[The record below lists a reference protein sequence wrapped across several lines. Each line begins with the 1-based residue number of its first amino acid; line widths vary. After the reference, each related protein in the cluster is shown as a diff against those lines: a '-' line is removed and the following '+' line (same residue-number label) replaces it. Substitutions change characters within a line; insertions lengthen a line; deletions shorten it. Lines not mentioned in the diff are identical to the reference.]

1 MSTQTRKYELRAR
14 ADRQRQTRD
23 RIAAA
28 AAELHEEQGVERTT
42 VAEIARRAGV
52 TRVTVYSHF
61 ADLSELIP
69 ACSAHYMAQHP
80 LPDLEDAL
88 AVADPH
94 ERLEIVLDRL
104 YGWYRETEPMFGRL
118 FAERTLIPE
127 LDAFMGREIDRL
139 QEDLADDLAAAF
151 RQRGRAAAALRALIR
166 VALDF
171 PTWRRLS
178 GEGMADDAAAAL
190 MAAAAAPRLQTA

>member
-14 ADRQRQTRD
+14 AERQRQTRD
-23 RIAAA
+23 RIASA

-61 ADLSELIP
+61 ADLGELLP

-80 LPDLEDAL
+80 LPDLDDAL

-94 ERLEIVLDRL
+94 ERLGIVLGRL

-127 LDAFMGREIDRL
+127 LDAFMGAEIDRL
-139 QEDLADDLAAAF
+139 QEGLADDLAAAF
-151 RQRGRAAAALRALIR
+151 RRRGRAAAELRALIR

-171 PTWRRLS
+171 PTWKRLS
-178 GEGMADDAAAAL
+178 GEGMRDDAAAAL
-190 MAAAAAPRLQTA
+190 MATAAAPRSHVA